1 MVSFGDSRI
10 SRRIFSSIEGSAQVG
25 KREDVDEVQVAAI
38 KLTDTAKQF
47 YNGCLELHLA
57 DVTWHKF
64 KSMFRHRF

>member
-1 MVSFGDSRI
+1 M
-10 SRRIFSSIEGSAQVG
+10 EGSAQVG
-25 KREDVDEVQVAAI
+25 KREDVDEVQLAAL

-64 KSMFRHRF
+64 KSGYRF